1 MTISELYTL
10 LENDHFKDHETGN
23 LFFPAYMYMYN
34 AEEEYQ
40 INQEILDIKQRLYR
54 PSNYLDVIVL
64 DIYEEF
70 ILYLK
75 QQRMARTNMFD
86 FYRQNENTKP
96 EAVDKGLFKEAY
108 DKRFLNFLNQK
119 IQDHLKIEDNHLR
132 SYVFLKGFGN
142 AFPHIR
148 TSRFFN
154 NFEKYVKGYKLI
166 MFYPGEAKEYY
177 SLFGLLKD
185 ENLYRAIKLINE

>member
-1 MTISELYTL
+1 MTIPELYDKL
-10 LENDHFKDHETGN
+10 ASDGFKDYETGN
-23 LFFPAYMYMYN
+23 IFFPAYMYMYKAEDEYKIN
-34 AEEEYQ
+34 ADIE
-40 INQEILDIKQRLYR
+40 DIKHRLHR
-54 PSNYLDVIVL
+54 PSNYLDIMVL

-70 ILYLK
+70 IAYLK
-75 QQRMARTNMFD
+75 QAKMAKTTKFE
-86 FYRQNENTKP
+86 FYMMHEAKKQPAVEKALFKDAYDPKFLEFLNTKI
-96 EAVDKGLFKEAY
+96 KE
-108 DKRFLNFLNQK
+108 
-119 IQDHLKIEDNHLR
+119 HLATEDSYQR
-132 SYVFLKGFGN
+132 SYVFFKGFGN
-142 AFPHIR
+142 AFPYIR

>member
-1 MTISELYTL
+1 MTISKLYTL

-23 LFFPAYMYMYN
+23 LFFPAYMYMYK
-34 AEEEYQ
+34 AEDEYE
-40 INQEILDIKQRLYR
+40 INQEILDIKHRLYR

-75 QQRMARTNMFD
+75 QQEMARTNMFD
-86 FYRQNENTKP
+86 FYVQNEKAKP
-96 EAVDKGLFKEAY
+96 EAVDKGLIKAAY
-108 DKRFLNFLNQK
+108 DPRFLKFLNQK
-119 IQDHLKIEDNHLR
+119 IQDHLKIEDSHLR